1 MSLSGFWWVLLI
13 VVLILFPM
21 SMLKPSVRQKTLIKL
36 RDKARELG
44 IKVDVVPHRVS
55 DEIKL
60 EGAGYRWLRP
70 ADAPPL
76 AGYLCLLKK
85 EQGRDRGDVVF
96 PNWQLASGKLS
107 FLSLEQQAGLADWL
121 TRLPEDAF
129 AVEWGSATLALW
141 WHERDAKA
149 DLDTLNRDA
158 LALLSLKVKKKL
170 EN

>member
-13 VVLILFPM
+13 IVLILFPM
-21 SMLKPSVRQKTLIKL
+21 SMLKPSVRQKELIRL

-44 IKVDVVPHRVS
+44 IKVDVVPHRVN
-55 DEIKL
+55 DDIKL

-85 EQGRDRGDVVF
+85 ETGRDRGDLVF

-107 FLSLEQQAGLADWL
+107 FLSSKQQAALAEWL
-121 TRLPEDAF
+121 TQLPDDAF

-141 WHERDAKA
+141 WHERDVKV
-149 DLDTLNRDA
+149 DLVRLNA
-158 LALLSLKVKKKL
+158 ASLALLALKKQS
-170 EN
+170 

>member
-13 VVLILFPM
+13 IVLILFPM
-21 SMLKPSVRQKTLIKL
+21 SMLKPSARQKALIQL

-44 IKVDVVPHRVS
+44 IKVDVVPHKINES
-55 DEIKL
+55 IKL

-85 EQGRDRGDVVF
+85 QDGRDRGDLVF
-96 PNWQLASGKLS
+96 PDWQLAVGKLS
-107 FLSLEQQAGLADWL
+107 YLTVEQQTGLAEWL
-121 TRLPEDAF
+121 ISLPEDAF

-141 WHERDAKA
+141 WHERDQKA
-149 DLDTLNRDA
+149 DLEALNASALTL
-158 LALLSLKVKKKL
+158 LALKV
-170 EN
+170 

>member
-13 VVLILFPM
+13 IVLILFPM
-21 SMLKPSVRQKTLIKL
+21 SMLKPSVRQKELIRL

-44 IKVDVVPHRVS
+44 IKVDVVPHRVN

-85 EQGRDRGDVVF
+85 EVGRDRGDLVF
-96 PNWQLASGKLS
+96 PDWQLASGKLD
-107 FLSLEQQAGLADWL
+107 FLSPKQQTNLGEWL
-121 TRLPEDAF
+121 DQLPDDAF

-141 WHERDAKA
+141 WHEREVKL
-149 DLDTLNRDA
+149 DLEALNASA
-158 LALLSLKVKKKL
+158 LALLGLK
-170 EN
+170 N